1 MNKLLE
7 DEDSAD
13 EEFWNQDAFAE
24 EEDDGQ
30 YESESEQE
38 DVFDDDFDDDESSS
52 DSEEVVVARERR
64 KPALKAPERKA
75 PAAPREKNPAA
86 PRAPRGLDSSLA
98 ESFQGDASTWD
109 GGLRKSSRSGV
120 KEILARSEAA
130 REAAKSRPAP
140 KRNPNAE
147 PPRQLTQAEILA
159 EAAVTEVA
167 NLRDLERLLNIE
179 EAVKKKAE
187 RVKKVYAG
195 PSVRVRS
202 KKVDG
207 VERTTLETRMGA
219 KLPAP
224 LGAPRPETPETARC
238 AITGDVARYRDPR
251 TGLPYR
257 DAAAFAEIRRRERA
271 GADGS
276 EGDDEGDDRVVDAMD
291 DAEQGPGPE
300 ASGPGPGSG
309 PGPVR
314 ENAAGVFGTA
324 ATTTPTATLPSFVSA
339 ASGAAAAAAAASAA
353 ATHFPGAAI
362 AGGFPGV
369 AVGGAV
375 GVAVGAPA
383 GGRGQGRGRGSGRGR
398 GRPPGPAS
406 RDAKKAKKLVSLN
419 DL

>member
-75 PAAPREKNPAA
+75 PAAPREKKPAA

-195 PSVRVRS
+195 PSIRVRS

-276 EGDDEGDDRVVDAMD
+276 EGDDEGDDGVTDVMD
-291 DAEQGPGPE
+291 DAEQGPGT
-300 ASGPGPGSG
+300 GPGPE
-309 PGPVR
+309 PEANPVR
-314 ENAAGVFGTA
+314 EIAAGVFGGG
-324 ATTTPTATLPSFVSA
+324 ATTTTTTTTTTAAPSFVSA

-353 ATHFPGAAI
+353 ATYFPGAAI

-375 GVAVGAPA
+375 AAPA

>member
-75 PAAPREKNPAA
+75 PAAPREKKPAA

-276 EGDDEGDDRVVDAMD
+276 EGDDEGDEGATDVMDVDQGP
-291 DAEQGPGPE
+291 DAGQGPG
-300 ASGPGPGSG
+300 AG

-314 ENAAGVFGTA
+314 EIAAGVFGSA
-324 ATTTPTATLPSFVSA
+324 ATTTTTTTPSFVSA
-339 ASGAAAAAAAASAA
+339 ASGAAAAAAAAASAA

-375 GVAVGAPA
+375 GGAVGAPA

>member
-1 MNKLLE
+1 MASQALPKRSTRGQRMNKLLE

-30 YESESEQE
+30 YESESEQA
-38 DVFDDDFDDDESSS
+38 DVFDADFDDDESSS

-64 KPALKAPERKA
+64 KPALKAPERKT
-75 PAAPREKNPAA
+75 PAAPREKKSAA

-98 ESFQGDASTWD
+98 GSFQGDASTWD

-120 KEILARSEAA
+120 KEVIAQSEAA
-130 REAAKSRPAP
+130 REAAKARPAP

-167 NLRDLERLLNIE
+167 NLQDLERLLNIE

-187 RVKKVYAG
+187 RVKKTYSG

-219 KLPAP
+219 TLPAP

-251 TGLPYR
+251 TGLAYR
-257 DAAAFAEIRRRERA
+257 DAAAFAEIRRRERI

-276 EGDDEGDDRVVDAMD
+276 EGDDEGDDGGVDEMD
-291 DAEQGPGPE
+291 DDAGPGTGTG
-300 ASGPGPGSG
+300 AGPGAGLG
-309 PGPVR
+309 PGGHLAGGVAV
-314 ENAAGVFGTA
+314 AAMT
-324 ATTTPTATLPSFVSA
+324 PSFVSA
-339 ASGAAAAAAAASAA
+339 ASGAAAAAI
-353 ATHFPGAAI
+353 AT
-362 AGGFPGV
+362 GFPGV
-369 AVGGAV
+369 AVGDAV
-375 GVAVGAPA
+375 PA
-383 GGRGQGRGRGSGRGR
+383 GGLGRGRGRGSGRGR

-406 RDAKKAKKLVSLN
+406 KKAKKFVSLN

>member
-30 YESESEQE
+30 YESESEQA
-38 DVFDDDFDDDESSS
+38 DVFDADFDDDESSS

-64 KPALKAPERKA
+64 KPALKAPERKT
-75 PAAPREKNPAA
+75 PAAPREKKSAA

-98 ESFQGDASTWD
+98 GSFQGDASTWD

-120 KEILARSEAA
+120 KEVIAQSEAA
-130 REAAKSRPAP
+130 REAAKARPAP

-167 NLRDLERLLNIE
+167 NLQDLERLLNIE

-187 RVKKVYAG
+187 RVKKTYSG
-195 PSVRVRS
+195 PSVRARS

-219 KLPAP
+219 TLPAP

-251 TGLPYR
+251 TGLAYR
-257 DAAAFAEIRRRERA
+257 DAAAFAEIRRRERI

-276 EGDDEGDDRVVDAMD
+276 EGDDEDDDGVADEVDD
-291 DAEQGPGPE
+291 DAGPGTGTG
-300 ASGPGPGSG
+300 AGPGAGLG
-309 PGPVR
+309 PGAR
-314 ENAAGVFGTA
+314 
-324 ATTTPTATLPSFVSA
+324 
-339 ASGAAAAAAAASAA
+339 
-353 ATHFPGAAI
+353 
-362 AGGFPGV
+362 
-369 AVGGAV
+369 
-375 GVAVGAPA
+375 
-383 GGRGQGRGRGSGRGR
+383 RGRGR
-398 GRPPGPAS
+398 GRDDDAVLRLGGVRS
-406 RDAKKAKKLVSLN
+406 RGGGDRGGIPRGCRRRCRPRGGSRTRTRARERTRSGSSAGTGVEKSEKNRLPKRLVTRGRGAALEDGTRIDA
-419 DL
+419 